1 MRQFLPVVSH
11 SHLHPQVVQ
20 RLQRHSQQNVF
31 KKTVLDMMANEL
43 LARHMARI
51 QQVEQQQQE
60 QQPQQQAAAGR
71 QQQQQ
76 PTQPVP
82 APGQA
87 SEQQQ
92 PQPVLTLPRPAHSS
106 QVAGVRSPVLS
117 PGVSPLA
124 AVGGPAV
131 RPPASPAA
139 GIRAMPA
146 GLLGAGGGTVVTPL
160 YAEGS
165 VHRQQQMLRLVP
177 PKRTS
182 SSLELSAD
190 EVAASKAARANGSGQ
205 DASQHGLQATLSGL
219 LQDGS
224 MRGTSAAAGA
234 GAEGTWH
241 GPSAVGPRLALAAA
255 GVHGAAAGSGPCG
268 AEGSFHGRSM
278 GSLRGATSALEALRR
293 ARERMAATSTAAS
306 PPDSSTQAGPGSG
319 SGVGQ
324 APHAAL
330 GSTPGRALSAGLED
344 LQPDNSYKGPVRDAS
359 TASLWDLQFMA
370 NRLAMEGSAHGNAYM
385 QR

>member
-1 MRQFLPVVSH
+1 M
-11 SHLHPQVVQ
+11 
-20 RLQRHSQQNVF
+20 
-31 KKTVLDMMANEL
+31 LDMMANEL

-51 QQVEQQQQE
+51 QQVQQQPQQQE
-60 QQPQQQAAAGR
+60 QQPQQQAATG
-71 QQQQQ
+71 QQLQQ

-92 PQPVLTLPRPAHSS
+92 PQQVLTWPQLAQSS
-106 QVAGVRSPVLS
+106 QAAGVPSSVLS
-117 PGVSPLA
+117 PGASPLA

-190 EVAASKAARANGSGQ
+190 EVAASKAARSNGSSQ

-224 MRGTSAAAGA
+224 IRGTLAAAGA
-234 GAEGTWH
+234 RAEGTWH
-241 GPSAVGPRLALAAA
+241 GPSAAGPRLALAAA
-255 GVHGAAAGSGPCG
+255 GVHGVAAGSGPC

-293 ARERMAATSTAAS
+293 ARERMAATPTAAA

-319 SGVGQ
+319 AGFGQ